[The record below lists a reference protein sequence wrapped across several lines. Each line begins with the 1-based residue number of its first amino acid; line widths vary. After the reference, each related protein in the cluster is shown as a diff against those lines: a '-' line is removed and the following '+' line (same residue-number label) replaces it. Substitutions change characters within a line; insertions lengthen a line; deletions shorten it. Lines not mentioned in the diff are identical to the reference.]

1 VFDLSLRSSDSDSST
16 IGVVEAVLLSLP
28 TYIKHEF
35 TKNCRFMLHILP
47 MSMSEKWPDKTNLTN
62 FRLKIPMVDIVTR
75 HIAFEGV
82 FAYFKAILLGNIDP
96 PEYEHFSLKGSAP
109 AKKKTTKV
117 VKRKIVDLE
126 TNETEDADEQRSNT
140 SKKTSAVSTTGEVII
155 EQPREEGTVSEK
167 RPAALIIEASS
178 DEVTS
183 PIIEIFSDSAK
194 EKSVQQE
201 KHVADEN
208 NGTKQEER
216 LHKKII
222 ERVKIQHA
230 RLLMKI
236 KKQDIPA
243 DILDDMEN
251 MGRTLSWTK

>member
-1 VFDLSLRSSDSDSST
+1 VRLPKKNYKGGEKEDS
-16 IGVVEAVLLSLP
+16 
-28 TYIKHEF
+28 
-35 TKNCRFMLHILP
+35 RFR
-47 MSMSEKWPDKTNLTN
+47 N
-62 FRLKIPMVDIVTR
+62 
-75 HIAFEGV
+75 
-82 FAYFKAILLGNIDP
+82 
-96 PEYEHFSLKGSAP
+96 
-109 AKKKTTKV
+109 
-117 VKRKIVDLE
+117 KRI
-126 TNETEDADEQRSNT
+126 EDADEQRSNT